1 MPLPAPSSVC
11 RSETGDVMISMS
23 KEISVDMDIEGNISS
38 LPSAFAGKMGVKQ
51 AVGTVVGAGMRPS
64 QDPRDSQRDA
74 GGGKIDLAAARKQ
87 SLRSYFRN
95 DEASSVLPKLSV
107 LATRGKVD
115 VEILSWADII
125 TRSFCNGAPDGLDQ

>member
-1 MPLPAPSSVC
+1 MPLPALSSVC
-11 RSETGDVMISMS
+11 RSETGNVMISMS
-23 KEISVDMDIEGNISS
+23 QETSVDMDIEGNIAS
-38 LPSAFAGKMGVKQ
+38 LPAAFAGKMGVEQ

-64 QDPRDSQRDA
+64 QDPRDSQRDE

-87 SLRSYFRN
+87 SLRSYFSN
-95 DEASSVLPKLSV
+95 DEARSVLPKLSV

-125 TRSFCNGAPDGLDQ
+125 TRNFCNGAPDGGTH